1 MISPKVITH
10 WWQGILARSITGVLV
25 MALFVGGVSS
35 YLIRQ
40 SLSDREQEQAIRRL
54 TEALETVQ
62 STASIAAFTHDA
74 QLAGEVVEGLMR
86 TSDILTVKIETDGKI
101 LAQDM
106 RSLNAPP
113 VNTRLTSDMG
123 IAVHQSSLSKP
134 LVSPFNKTETIGY
147 IILQP
152 DWLMIESRVRQNV
165 QQTLG
170 LLIAEMIA
178 VLLSVAAVML
188 FFVLRPIKE
197 ISDRLHHAAP
207 ETGAQIDIPEGHEKT
222 EIGRLVGDVNS
233 ITNRLVMLL
242 AHEREIQK
250 QREIA
255 QKKYQNLFDHATSG
269 IFVAD
274 KTGRLDSFNPAFSE
288 LVWHAYV
295 SQDKDPN
302 LFDAAWQAP
311 EKVKSLFVLAL
322 RQETA
327 GRVSTDDFLLRG
339 RRGDERWL
347 SISLTS
353 LGDGSLQG
361 TVTDVTAR
369 KQEEMQARRLAG
381 MDALTGLANRQG
393 LMEVLSRRTVGDVK
407 RRPFAVLMINLDG
420 FGQINESMGL
430 PVGDDVLKVV
440 AERIRAF
447 IQGDDYS
454 ARIGGD
460 EFVLVLEDKFA
471 CDAFDHQLRDFFAVL
486 QQPYRMAVPDAVRVI
501 SIQASAGVAFYAA
514 DSAQGVDAHELLRH
528 AELALMTA
536 RSAGGHTYRFF
547 EPQLLVAAEH
557 RRRIEDD
564 LKQALE
570 DGSLYL
576 GFQPIVDLTSGTV
589 VGAESLIRWIH
600 PTRGMVPPDIFI
612 PLAEEVGL
620 ISEIGLLVLE
630 KACQVVSQWRAKAQP
645 LYVSI
650 NVSALQIPNALP
662 PATII
667 SALARHGLPPDALA
681 IEITEGVLMG
691 NVSVAQTWMTQLG
704 EAGLRVYLDDFGT
717 GYSSLSYL
725 KRFPLNAVKIDK
737 SFIHDLAEDSNDKA
751 LVNAIVTMAK
761 SLSLD
766 VIAEGVESAEHLRI
780 LREMGCRLGQGFLF
794 SPAVQAHLFE
804 ETVKDIEQRL
814 AAMPVPW

>member
-10 WWQGILARSITGVLV
+10 WWQGILAPSIAGVLV
-25 MALFVGGVSS
+25 VALFVGGVSS
-35 YLIRQ
+35 YFIRQ
-40 SLSDREQEQAIRRL
+40 SLSDREQKQAIRRL

-74 QLAGEVVEGLMR
+74 QLASEVVEGLMR
-86 TSDILTVKIETDGKI
+86 TSDILMVKIETDGKI

-106 RSLNAPP
+106 RSLKAPSANA
-113 VNTRLTSDMG
+113 RLTSDMG

-134 LVSPFNKTETIGY
+134 LVSPFNKTETIGH

-165 QQTLG
+165 QQTLW
-170 LLIAEMIA
+170 LLLAEMVA

-311 EKVKSLFVLAL
+311 EKIKSLFVLAL

-347 SISLTS
+347 SISLAS

-369 KQEEMQARRLAG
+369 KQEEIQARRLAG

-407 RRPFAVLMINLDG
+407 KRPFAVLMINLDG

-440 AERIRAF
+440 ADRIRAF

-471 CDAFDHQLRDFFAVL
+471 CDAFDHQLRDFFVVL

-514 DSAQGVDAHELLRH
+514 DSSQGVDAHELLRH

-589 VGAESLIRWIH
+589 VGAESLIRWVH
-600 PTRGMVPPDIFI
+600 PTRGMVSPDIFI

-766 VIAEGVESAEHLRI
+766 VIAEGVESAEHLSI
-780 LREMGCRLGQGFLF
+780 LREMGCRFGQGFLF

>member
-10 WWQGILARSITGVLV
+10 WWQGILARSIAGVLV

-74 QLAGEVVEGLMR
+74 QLASEVVEGLMR
-86 TSDILTVKIETDGKI
+86 TSDILMVKIETDGKI

-106 RSLNAPP
+106 RSLKAPSVNA
-113 VNTRLTSDMG
+113 RLTSDMG
-123 IAVHQSSLSKP
+123 VAVHQSSLSKP
-134 LVSPFNKTETIGY
+134 LVSPFNKTETIGH

-165 QQTLG
+165 QQTLW

-197 ISDRLHHAAP
+197 ISDRLHHVEP
-207 ETGAQIDIPEGHEKT
+207 ETGAQIEIPEGHEKT

-274 KTGRLDSFNPAFSE
+274 KTGCLDSFNPAFSE
-288 LVWHAYV
+288 LVWHADIL
-295 SQDKDPN
+295 QNKDPN

-311 EKVKSLFVLAL
+311 EKIKSLFVLAL

-381 MDALTGLANRQG
+381 VDALTGLANRQG
-393 LMEVLSRRTVGDVK
+393 LMEVLSRRTAGDVK

-440 AERIRAF
+440 ADRIRAF
-447 IQGDDYS
+447 IQVDDYS

-486 QQPYRMAVPDAVRVI
+486 QQPYRMVVPDAVRVI

-766 VIAEGVESAEHLRI
+766 VIAEGVESAEHLSI
-780 LREMGCRLGQGFLF
+780 LREMGCRFGQGFLF

>member
-10 WWQGILARSITGVLV
+10 WWQGILARSIAGVLV

-311 EKVKSLFVLAL
+311 EKIKSLFVLAL

>member
-10 WWQGILARSITGVLV
+10 WWQGILARSIAGVLV

>member
-10 WWQGILARSITGVLV
+10 WWQGILARSIAGVLV
-25 MALFVGGVSS
+25 MVLFVGGVSS

-40 SLSDREQEQAIRRL
+40 SLSDREQEAVIRRL

-86 TSDILTVKIETDGKI
+86 ISDILTVKIETDGKT

-106 RSLNAPP
+106 RSSNAPP
-113 VNTRLTSDMG
+113 VNARLTSDMG

-165 QQTLG
+165 QQTLW

-207 ETGAQIDIPEGHEKT
+207 ETGAQIEIPEGHEKT

-288 LVWHAYV
+288 LVWHAHIL
-295 SQDKDPN
+295 QNKDPN

-311 EKVKSLFVLAL
+311 EKIKSLFVLAL

-440 AERIRAF
+440 ADRIRAF
-447 IQGDDYS
+447 IQVDDYS

-471 CDAFDHQLRDFFAVL
+471 CDAFDHQLRDFFVVL
-486 QQPYRMAVPDAVRVI
+486 QQPYRMVVPDAVRVI